1 MYGLEFNVKTV
12 KFFIELKLSKK
23 RWGVFKIMSDVYNT
37 TNNLYWVFTN
47 YGKERLISLSAD
59 DHLFLYKAG
68 IGCYNWYEDPLGY
81 FGGSGYSEGTF
92 KRYFESTDEKSIG
105 QLVPNGMIAISTKNL
120 VEETDED
127 GKVIKRVV
135 ELSVTVPENL
145 SDFDIREMAIYETID
160 GTDHLFAICTMQ
172 PIPKPSIETNHY
184 ISAILTARLQ
194 SEMLA
199 DAYEQIVL
207 DPSNNF
213 VTIDKL
219 NDFQE
224 NLLFVESNL
233 AEQISNNSRIIG
245 YDRPQQLYE
254 QIIADKKKYSSFAV
268 STTYANALNIANL
281 EDIKSFWIFQPN
293 NDTTSSLSI
302 PDLSYYGINMATD
315 KLITLYETGYEGL
328 SPWIN
333 FEYNERS
340 DSGNYY
346 MLDSDVDFD
355 FVKEEGGVVTDSP
368 FTLFFV
374 GAQNSNE
381 HDCTIIAK
389 DNSAQSVGVQ
399 PAFQVTVTDKRQIKV
414 IFYQNRANYVE
425 YITGVNSVPEAGK
438 FYVASLT
445 YSPVINTTDNILI
458 PRFKIMING
467 KEVSGNIKRTGNYQ
481 GMTKTILPLTSRIH
495 TSNGYTNYVDS
506 KICLLSLFKKELSTD
521 YIRAMTYNMMALI
534 GVNPC
539 LIQ

>member
-1 MYGLEFNVKTV
+1 
-12 KFFIELKLSKK
+12 
-23 RWGVFKIMSDVYNT
+23 
-37 TNNLYWVFTN
+37 
-47 YGKERLISLSAD
+47 
-59 DHLFLYKAG
+59 
-68 IGCYNWYEDPLGY
+68 
-81 FGGSGYSEGTF
+81 
-92 KRYFESTDEKSIG
+92 
-105 QLVPNGMIAISTKNL
+105 MIAISTKNL

-213 VTIDKL
+213 VTIDEL

-293 NDTTSSLSI
+293 NDTTSSVSI

-355 FVKEEGGVVTDSP
+355 FVKEEGGIVTDSP

-399 PAFQVTVTDKRQIKV
+399 PAFQITVTDKRQIKV

>member
-47 YGKERLISLSAD
+47 YGKERLISLNAD
-59 DHLFLYKAG
+59 DPLFLYKAG

-213 VTIDKL
+213 VTIDEL

-293 NDTTSSLSI
+293 NDTTSSVSI

>member
-59 DHLFLYKAG
+59 DHLFLYTAG
-68 IGCYNWYEDPLGY
+68 IRCYNWYEDPLGY
-81 FGGSGYSEGTF
+81 FGESEYSEGTF

-213 VTIDKL
+213 VTIDEL

-293 NDTTSSLSI
+293 NDTTSSVSI

-355 FVKEEGGVVTDSP
+355 FVKEESGVVTDSP
-368 FTLFFV
+368 VTLFFV

>member
-1 MYGLEFNVKTV
+1 
-12 KFFIELKLSKK
+12 
-23 RWGVFKIMSDVYNT
+23 
-37 TNNLYWVFTN
+37 
-47 YGKERLISLSAD
+47 
-59 DHLFLYKAG
+59 
-68 IGCYNWYEDPLGY
+68 
-81 FGGSGYSEGTF
+81 
-92 KRYFESTDEKSIG
+92 
-105 QLVPNGMIAISTKNL
+105 
-120 VEETDED
+120 
-127 GKVIKRVV
+127 
-135 ELSVTVPENL
+135 
-145 SDFDIREMAIYETID
+145 
-160 GTDHLFAICTMQ
+160 
-172 PIPKPSIETNHY
+172 
-184 ISAILTARLQ
+184 
-194 SEMLA
+194 
-199 DAYEQIVL
+199 
-207 DPSNNF
+207 
-213 VTIDKL
+213 
-219 NDFQE
+219 
-224 NLLFVESNL
+224 
-233 AEQISNNSRIIG
+233 
-245 YDRPQQLYE
+245 
-254 QIIADKKKYSSFAV
+254 
-268 STTYANALNIANL
+268 
-281 EDIKSFWIFQPN
+281 
-293 NDTTSSLSI
+293 
-302 PDLSYYGINMATD
+302 
-315 KLITLYETGYEGL
+315 
-328 SPWIN
+328 
-333 FEYNERS
+333 
-340 DSGNYY
+340 

-438 FYVASLT
+438 FYVTSLT

>member
-47 YGKERLISLSAD
+47 YGKERLTSLSAD

-105 QLVPNGMIAISTKNL
+105 QLVPNGMIAINTKNL

-127 GKVIKRVV
+127 GEVIRRVV

-160 GTDHLFAICTMQ
+160 GADHLFAICTMQ
-172 PIPKPSIETNHY
+172 PIPKPSVETNHY

-213 VTIDKL
+213 VTIDEL

-245 YDRPQQLYE
+245 YNRPQQLYE
-254 QIIADKKKYSSFAV
+254 QLIADKKKYSSFAV

-281 EDIKSFWIFQPN
+281 EDIKSFWVFQPN
-293 NDTTSSLSI
+293 NDTTSSVSI

-315 KLITLYETGYEGL
+315 KLVTLYETGYEGL

-399 PAFQVTVTDKRQIKV
+399 PAFQITVTDKRQIKV

-425 YITGVNSVPEAGK
+425 YTTGVNSVPEAGK

-506 KICLLSLFKKELSTD
+506 IICLLSLFKKELSTD